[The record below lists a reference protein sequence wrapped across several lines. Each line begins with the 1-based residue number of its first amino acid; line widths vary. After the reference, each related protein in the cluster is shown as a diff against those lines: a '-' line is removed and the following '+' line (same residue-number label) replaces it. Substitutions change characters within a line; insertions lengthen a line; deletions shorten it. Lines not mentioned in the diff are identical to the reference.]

1 MSAAVPVTVLT
12 GFLGAGKT
20 TLLNRLLA
28 DPALAGTVVIINE
41 FGAIGLD
48 HLFVEAVSEDMI
60 LLASGCLC
68 CTVRGDLVATL
79 ADLLERREAG
89 VIGLERVIIETTGLA
104 DPGPVLQAVLAHPE
118 FQQAYR
124 LAGLI
129 TVVDAVNGAAT
140 LDEHVEAVRQAALAD
155 IIVLSKTDLAGPGE
169 AARLAAR
176 LKALNPVAPI
186 LDAQRGEAAPERLF
200 GGPGFGLGGKIPDAA
215 GWLAEDHGPGAHDH
229 VHAGDGQD
237 PHDVNRHD
245 ASIRAFALQTDRAI
259 PAGAFEMFVDLLR
272 SAHGPKLLRVKGLV
286 RIAEDPGRPVLVQG
300 VQHVFHPPVLLRA
313 WPDKDES
320 TRLVFI
326 TRDLGEDF
334 VARLWGAFMGDAAP
348 DTPDA
353 AALTDNPLAIPG
365 SRSAASRWQ
374 D

>member
-1 MSAAVPVTVLT
+1 MSEPVPVTVLT

-20 TLLNRLLA
+20 TLLNALLA

-48 HLFVEAVSEDMI
+48 HLFVEAVAQDMI

-68 CTVRGDLVATL
+68 CTVRGDLVTTL
-79 ADLLERREAG
+79 ADLLAKREAG
-89 VIGLERVIIETTGLA
+89 EIPLARVVIETTGLA
-104 DPGPVLQAVLAHPE
+104 DPGPVLQAVIAHPD
-118 FQQAYR
+118 FQDAYR
-124 LAGLI
+124 LGGLV

-140 LDEHVEAVRQAALAD
+140 LDEHVEAVKQAALAD
-155 IIVLSKTDLAGPGE
+155 MLVLSKADLATPEQTGG
-169 AARLAAR
+169 LAAR
-176 LKALNPVAPI
+176 LKSLNPAAPI
-186 LDAQRGEAAPERLF
+186 LDGRRGEATAARLF
-200 GGPGFGLGGKIPDAA
+200 GGPGFGLAGKLPDAA
-215 GWLAEDHGPGAHDH
+215 GWLAEDHGTSAHGH
-229 VHAGDGQD
+229 AHAGDGQD

-245 ASIRAFALQTDRAI
+245 ASIRAFALQTERAI

-286 RIAEDPGRPVLVQG
+286 KIAEDPGRPVLVQG
-300 VQHVFHPPVLLRA
+300 VQHVFHPPVLLPA
-313 WPDKDES
+313 WPDGDAR

-334 VARLWGAFMGDAAP
+334 VARLWGAFMGEAAP

-365 SRSAASRWQ
+365 PGRRH
-374 D
+374 